1 MTMNYDVDD
10 NAGGVSFCQILKLS
24 RSRGPFEAKSMIV
37 SSGES
42 AMDRAAGGHPAAED
56 RGDQEADWA
65 D

>member
-10 NAGGVSFCQILKLS
+10 NAELIS
-24 RSRGPFEAKSMIV
+24 RPLWKKSMIV